1 MTRMRWLVLAGA
13 SAVYCA
19 GAHPAWADNDFI
31 VYSPHVVAGQ
41 SEVELYGFDFRDAR
55 PDLNTTAGYNF
66 SIAHGVN
73 NWWKPELY
81 AGEFNRQPGGALY
94 LSGYEFENTFQL
106 TDPGEY
112 WADLGFLASYA
123 HVKQP
128 GQPGIAEFGPLLE
141 KNVGHV
147 NQRLNLIWEKQIGG
161 GASGQYAFRSAYSAS
176 YKLDY
181 GHTSYAP
188 GIEAYY
194 RPADN
199 ARQAGPVLYGEVRT
213 AAGSELEYSFGVL
226 YGMNSGA
233 PNKTLLARVEYE
245 FF

>member
-1 MTRMRWLVLAGA
+1 MNTTRRLALAGA
-13 SAVYCA
+13 AALYLA
-19 GAHPAWADNDFI
+19 AALPARADNDFI
-31 VYSPHVVAGQ
+31 VYTPHVVAGQ
-41 SEVELYGFDFRDAR
+41 SEVELYGYDFQDAR
-55 PDLNTTAGYNF
+55 PDLNTTAGYNV
-66 SIAHGVN
+66 SVAHAVN
-73 NWWKPELY
+73 SWWKPELY
-81 AGEFNRQPGGALY
+81 VGEFNRNPGGGMF

-141 KNVGHV
+141 TNAGHV
-147 NQRLNLIWEKQIGG
+147 TQRLNLIWEKQIGG
-161 GASGQYAFRSAYSAS
+161 GASGRYAFRSAYSAS
-176 YKLDY
+176 YKFDY

-199 ARQAGPVLYGEVRT
+199 ARQAGPVLNGEVRT
-213 AAGSELEYSFGVL
+213 AAGSELEYSFGVVF
-226 YGMNSGA
+226 GMNSGA
-233 PNKTLLARVEYE
+233 PTRTLLARVEYE